1 MPRKTKAARQCPHAG
16 ERCRTRLT
24 TASVG
29 TDDKADGYTDQL
41 KTSTLFIPQLQQ
53 SPPMASADHS
63 PVVLRTRP
71 VAMGH
76 WRAFLA
82 VARHLNFRAAA
93 DELALTQ
100 SAVSRQ
106 IQALEEEVGVALF
119 LRHTRAVELTS
130 AGAQLQRA
138 VAPALE
144 RMDGAVRLVRQTAG
158 RRSVAVTTWASFAS
172 MWLIPRMEAFQ
183 RDNPGIDIRIDAS
196 DVAVDLDKSDV
207 DLALRYSLPGASTL
221 GGQRLFGEQLAVVA
235 SPWLIKS
242 SPPLRTPADVAQFTL
257 IEAGDAHR
265 NQHLEWLSWRRWF
278 QARGL
283 AKLQPQRWLYFNY
296 AHQIVQAAL
305 AGQGLALARMPLIA
319 DALASG
325 DLVEVLPGHRIDSP
339 LAYWLLVGPRSTH
352 RPEVTAFCSWLEL
365 EAQATRD
372 AIGELPGGP
381 VPHASGMQSPV
392 L

>member
-1 MPRKTKAARQCPHAG
+1 MAA
-16 ERCRTRLT
+16 
-24 TASVG
+24 
-29 TDDKADGYTDQL
+29 ADYA
-41 KTSTLFIPQLQQ
+41 P
-53 SPPMASADHS
+53 A
-63 PVVLRTRP
+63 VLRTRP
-71 VAMGH
+71 VGTGH

-106 IQALEEEVGVALF
+106 IQALEDEVGVALF

-130 AGAQLQRA
+130 AGAQLQRV

-158 RRSVAVTTWASFAS
+158 RRSVAITTWASFAS
-172 MWLIPRMEAFQ
+172 MWLIPRMEEFQ

-196 DVAVDLDKSDV
+196 DVAVDLETSDV
-207 DLALRYSLPGASTL
+207 DLALRYSPPGANMQ
-221 GGQRLFGEQLAVVA
+221 GAQRLFGEQLAVVA
-235 SPWLIKS
+235 SPWLLKS
-242 SPPLRTPADVAQFTL
+242 GKPLRTPADVAQFTL

-265 NQHLEWLSWRRWF
+265 NAYLEWLSWRRWF
-278 QARGL
+278 DARDL
-283 AKLQPQRWLYFNY
+283 TKLQPERWLYFNY

-305 AGQGLALARMPLIA
+305 SGQGLALARMPLIA

-339 LAYWLLVGPRSTH
+339 LAYWLLVGPRSAQ
-352 RPEVTAFCSWLEL
+352 RPEIKAFCAWLQK
-365 EAQATRD
+365 EAQTTRE
-372 AIGELPGGP
+372 AIGDGPDPALGSGPG
-381 VPHASGMQSPV
+381 
-392 L
+392 